1 MIILSILIMAVI
13 LLGIGYYSGYVDA
26 KDNAPYHVKY
36 VENCTAGKRKTFK
49 TREEA
54 AKWVANYK
62 LKYQGTRV
70 EPDCWIDLIFQGDV
84 VFDEGDPK

>member
-1 MIILSILIMAVI
+1 MIILVMLMCAIVCVSV
-13 LLGIGYYSGYVDA
+13 GYYAGYTDA
-26 KDNAPYHVKY
+26 AERQPYHVKY

-70 EPDCWIDLIFQGDV
+70 EPDCWIDLIFQGNV